1 MRALL
6 ATPLLCLFAVAPV
19 QAGFQHPWDPPGYSS
34 PPRVERARV
43 KQPRMFR
50 QRSASRRIASRHMAG
65 RTTARP
71 AEIARQ
77 HPFVLRDASAGI
89 ADAAG
94 KLIRVATS
102 ALPMP
107 LQDALRRVAAACA
120 GFRVTSAC
128 RPGATVA
135 GTNRTSLH
143 ASCRAADFQVANYAC
158 AYAVLR
164 GFPGGV
170 STDAHRVAHIHVS
183 YAPGSGEWGARFNH
197 GAAQYARR
205 GKHRYA
211 RRNGRRT

>member
-6 ATPLLCLFAVAPV
+6 ATPLLCLFACAPA

-34 PPRVERARV
+34 PRAVRHARV
-43 KQPRMFR
+43 KQPRLIR
-50 QRSASRRIASRHMAG
+50 QRSTSRRTASRHMAG
-65 RTTARP
+65 RMAARP
-71 AEIARQ
+71 AETVRPR
-77 HPFVLRDASAGI
+77 PFILRDASAGI

-94 KLIRVATS
+94 KLIGVATA
-102 ALPMP
+102 ALPTP

-128 RPGATVA
+128 RPGAIVA

-143 ASCRAADFQVANYAC
+143 ASCRAADFHVANYAC

-170 STDAHRVAHIHVS
+170 SMDAHRVAHIHVS

>member
-6 ATPLLCLFAVAPV
+6 ATLPLCLFACAPA

-34 PPRVERARV
+34 PEAVRHARV
-43 KQPRMFR
+43 KRPRVVR
-50 QRSASRRIASRHMAG
+50 QQSASRRTASRHMAG
-65 RTTARP
+65 RTAARP
-71 AEIARQ
+71 AEIVRQ
-77 HPFVLRDASAGI
+77 HPFVVRDAVAGI
-89 ADAAG
+89 TDAAG
-94 KLIRVATS
+94 KLIGAATS
-102 ALPMP
+102 ALPTP
-107 LQDALRRVAAACA
+107 LQDALRRVGAACA

-135 GTNRTSLH
+135 GTNRASLH

-170 STDAHRVAHIHVS
+170 SMDARRVAHIHVS